1 MIFVNFVQMCHF
13 QRKIDIWLKK
23 WINIQK
29 VFEKYLKSIC
39 IKSKYF
45 IQLQI
50 QILFFGGIQIQI
62 QILICNFICICFQI
76 QVSIWTHPW
85 FQHSMSKIISVNY
98 EIFARKVS
106 EKSGIFFFHRSCG
119 NPGSGRGWGNSSGA
133 VMGVG
138 NFFRIK

>member
-1 MIFVNFVQMCHF
+1 MYYF
-13 QRKIDIWLKK
+13 QRKIGIWLKK
-23 WINIQK
+23 LKNIQK

-76 QVSIWTHPW
+76 QVSI
-85 FQHSMSKIISVNY
+85 
-98 EIFARKVS
+98 
-106 EKSGIFFFHRSCG
+106 
-119 NPGSGRGWGNSSGA
+119 
-133 VMGVG
+133 
-138 NFFRIK
+138 